1 MNYYKI
7 LEVDRDASAE
17 VIEKAYK
24 TLVKKYHPDLQESN
38 MKEEAEEKI
47 KLINEAY
54 EILSNPDSRAKYD
67 MTLKQKEISEEDFNK
82 LSEENRNL
90 YNEINNL
97 RHNNNAYNN
106 NYNNN
111 YSNAQNNNNN
121 FTDEELIREQEYQK
135 QYEEQLE
142 YEKQLQQA
150 REKAYHDAYI
160 QDLKNRGYKIRYKK
174 TPKDYFKNFLALI
187 ITIAILIILWHI
199 PFIHNFFIRLYEEN
213 SILQYIVN
221 LFT

>member
-7 LEVDRDASAE
+7 LEVDKDASSE

-38 MKEEAEEKI
+38 MKQESEERI

-54 EILSNPDSRAKYD
+54 EVLSNPDSRAKYD
-67 MTLKQKEISEEDFNK
+67 ATLKQDEISEEAFNK

-97 RHNNNAYNN
+97 KHNNQNFNSYSNN
-106 NYNNN
+106 NYNNIQKDKF
-111 YSNAQNNNNN
+111 A
-121 FTDEELIREQEYQK
+121 DEKIKEEQKYQR

-142 YEKQLQQA
+142 YEKQIQQA
-150 REKAYHDAYI
+150 RQKAYHDAYI

-187 ITIAILIILWHI
+187 ITIGILFILWQI
-199 PFIHNFFIRLYEEN
+199 PFIQNFFIKLFEEN
-213 SILQYIVN
+213 PLLQAIVN
-221 LFT
+221 LFN

>member
-67 MTLKQKEISEEDFNK
+67 MTLKQKEISEEDFSKFSDENK
-82 LSEENRNL
+82 
-90 YNEINNL
+90 
-97 RHNNNAYNN
+97 
-106 NYNNN
+106 
-111 YSNAQNNNNN
+111 
-121 FTDEELIREQEYQK
+121 REQEHQK

-142 YEKQLQQA
+142 YEKQLQRA

-160 QDLKNRGYKIRYKK
+160 QDLKNRGYKIKYKK
-174 TPKDYFKNFLALI
+174 TPKDYFKNFIALV
-187 ITIAILIILWHI
+187 ITIAILLILWQV
-199 PFIHNFFIRLYEEN
+199 PFIHNFFIKMYEEN
-213 SILQYIVN
+213 EILQYIVN
-221 LFT
+221 FFK